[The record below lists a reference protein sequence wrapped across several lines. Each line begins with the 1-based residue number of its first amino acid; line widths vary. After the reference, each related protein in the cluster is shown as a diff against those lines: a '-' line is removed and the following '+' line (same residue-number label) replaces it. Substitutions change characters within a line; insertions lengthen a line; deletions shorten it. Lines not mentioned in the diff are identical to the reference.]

1 MNDSNLI
8 GILEMQLS
16 SKEFSSE
23 QKLEIIGKLT
33 EIEKE
38 KEKAKAEIEKEKAKA
53 EIEKEITN
61 RSLFYNIRI
70 LFTNNKENKEVHSLF
85 NFYYDSYIYIYLF
98 VALLIK
104 IYIYIYIYIY

>member
-33 EIEKE
+33 
-38 KEKAKAEIEKEKAKA
+38 EIEKEKAKA

-85 NFYYDSYIYIYLF
+85 NFYYDSYIYIYL
-98 VALLIK
+98 
-104 IYIYIYIYIY
+104 